1 MDQKFNQAVQEIIQ
15 RDERYH
21 ADAYQFVNSAVSYT
35 VKKLSRDHKPSGNR
49 HVTAEE
55 LVAGS
60 MDYAITEYGFLAA
73 AVLRN
78 WGLLSGEDFG
88 NIVYNMID
96 AKPFLAHGIAA
107 EYDETQS
114 IGRRYRRQ
122 DELGTPYCVT
132 VDFDTVGEGE
142 KPEQKG
148 MVTVRERDSM
158 KQELVP
164 IDSVVARIAELLAK

>member
-1 MDQKFNQAVQEIIQ
+1 MDSKFNQAVLEIIQ

-21 ADAYQFVNSAVSYT
+21 ADAYEFVNSAVSYT

-60 MDYAITEYGFLAA
+60 LDYAISEYGFLAA

-88 NIVYNMID
+88 NIVYMQNPTI
-96 AKPFLAHGIAA
+96 F
-107 EYDETQS
+107 
-114 IGRRYRRQ
+114 
-122 DELGTPYCVT
+122 TPIS
-132 VDFDTVGEGE
+132 VG
-142 KPEQKG
+142 
-148 MVTVRERDSM
+148 D
-158 KQELVP
+158 L
-164 IDSVVARIAELLAK
+164 